1 MQQVNE
7 AVEKYQPAWQII
19 SHTWGHETL
28 QEIMQGQVS
37 VPDEVINQAIAENLG
52 QDGPV
57 QSVKLKSKANGR
69 LEILAKTKK
78 AGRIEFSGTI
88 VDFVHNSQESQVT
101 YKVKERALK

>member
-1 MQQVNE
+1 MDMSAIVSEYFPGINMQQVNE
-7 AVEKYQPAWQII
+7 TVEKYQPAWQII

-57 QSVKLKSKANGR
+57 
-69 LEILAKTKK
+69 
-78 AGRIEFSGTI
+78 
-88 VDFVHNSQESQVT
+88 
-101 YKVKERALK
+101 